1 MYDFLY
7 LFLVFF
13 IYSIIGY
20 CLEVFFC
27 LLYTKKF
34 NASRGYLLGPYI
46 PVFGFGAIIMVN
58 FLDKYRDDFLILF
71 VFSMVICSLV
81 EYFVSLLLEKI
92 FNLRWW
98 DYSHESFNVNGRI
111 CLKNS
116 VLFGLG
122 GIIIVRYFNPLL
134 NSLLSSLDETIL
146 IVIGWIFFGI
156 IITDAIVST
165 YVISK
170 LKIDTKK
177 YMNKDATHVVKEQ
190 VADSL
195 RKYNLF
201 YKRMLKAFP
210 HINLN
215 VNIIKL
221 KEFMDEQMTKT
232 IKLVKIKDKDK

>member
-177 YMNKDATHVVKEQ
+177 YINKDATHVVKEQ

-221 KEFMDEQMTKT
+221 KEFMEEQMTKT